1 MNNKDILQLCFGNLL
16 RRRTRTILS
25 VIGVVI
31 GTMAIVVML
40 SLGLGLSQGFQE
52 QLESYGNLHII
63 NVYSWGSGG
72 GNSQQNK
79 LDDRTLAKMEK
90 IDGVTVISPQ
100 ISQYVILTGDHKRT

>member
-40 SLGLGLSQGFQE
+40 SLGLGLSQGFQ
-52 QLESYGNLHII
+52 
-63 NVYSWGSGG
+63 
-72 GNSQQNK
+72 
-79 LDDRTLAKMEK
+79 
-90 IDGVTVISPQ
+90 
-100 ISQYVILTGDHKRT
+100 